1 MPDFR
6 ATGASNPCPICGD
19 TQGGCREKVNPFD
32 QPTHLC
38 RNFADAA
45 KFDKIPGCDGQV
57 WFCSAP
63 MVNSIWATFHPH
75 RDQEI
80 SEEARA
86 AHRAKIEAIRI
97 EDEKRRA
104 EALKNEL
111 SADERDLHYKK
122 LLSELALSAKDRAS
136 LHDRGLSDIEIDAL
150 GFRSVNKWHK
160 LRNRYPDNL
169 PGYSFK
175 FEQSQLDVRGAGI
188 LCPVLDFAGRIV
200 GGQIRFN
207 EVGPNDSRYRWMS
220 RDNSA
225 YLNGENPIAC
235 YDLAT
240 EGPQPRIW
248 LAEGTGIKPAIANLR
263 LKAPVVGAA
272 GGLFASSPKNTR
284 ATLEHLAEK
293 YNTRELAIAVDAGDV
308 INPHVMVRLE
318 NQINWLE
325 REGYR
330 PLIAWWG
337 QIDKTADD
345 IDELTSFDAVE
356 IIHLHQFWKIAEQYK
371 KPKKVEPPKLKSP
384 VQPRQERKAIEAITE
399 SNAEAPKRPKDWAW
413 WIHKRE
419 FTPDLVQESEFVSF
433 DAPAEGTILAV
444 KSGLGSG
451 KTHQLE
457 ALFAKGGAF
466 EDKGA
471 IALFSRNSL
480 IYNFTTR
487 IPSFSHLRE
496 ELLIMM
502 KDPQSRLALCTNS
515 IKKFSNPDW
524 FRDKVLI
531 IDEAMSVALH
541 IAASATHR
549 KDRIESLELFRQA
562 IDLSYCCIFLD
573 GNFADWV
580 AKWLAD
586 KAPNKRL
593 IKLENKKQRP
603 KAKVEILLGTPTKS
617 GKFDDKNIS
626 PFVAPMLSST
636 KPFIVFSDSQKLL
649 EQIELL
655 LVEAGLDGLRI
666 DSKTVSPGSE
676 ARKCLDNAN
685 EWIDVHHP
693 FYILCSPTAESGVDI
708 NRPGYFA
715 HTYGLFRGVI
725 GTDNSM
731 QIMAR
736 NRCPD
741 SIWHI
746 SIPKQSFLRGNTD
759 ADLDTI
765 NAAASKLVELAEMD
779 ISHLRLNKGWL
790 GEQFLDLIE
799 QAQTDPNNLFA
810 ITVAQ
815 KEAFERK
822 NLQEC
827 LIFALED
834 AGHELEKKFIYAD
847 GKVEAALKVASEEVK
862 KATAK
867 EIFEAADIT
876 DEQAEK
882 LTGGWNVTWP
892 ERVKLI
898 KHSYKNLLPGIE
910 LSELWSPDFIEFL
923 KYDDPKAIRAAEF
936 FYMFNNPDTANRRQ
950 QNNWAK
956 IATQRAVYLP
966 DLYSPNLKIKA
977 LQFLKLEQFLDREKV
992 WHKDSPELIELCK
1005 LGKRNRIVAALGFNV
1020 PVITKGAN
1028 KGKTDPIKYLRKVL
1042 EIVGLK
1048 LGPCQKVQKGGERV
1062 NTYSLDDT
1070 WLDNP
1075 VRLAINE
1082 AVERRYVQ
1090 FNSEWVVPEVL
1101 KHQVSNKAQEAPI
1114 EVEPETEPSL
1124 AKVSDLITLPTEPD
1138 GINWR
1143 EYDFAIKAEVGNAEV
1158 KIGDRIRLLSQP
1170 RKMANNDDWL
1180 VWVKHK
1186 VGQMLLKLSQVEM
1199 IFDQI

>member
-6 ATGASNPCPICGD
+6 STGTSNPCPVCGD
-19 TQGGCREKVNPFD
+19 TSNTCREKLNAFD
-32 QPTHLC
+32 QVTYLC
-38 RNFADAA
+38 KGYGDAA
-45 KFDKIPGCDGQV
+45 KFDKVPGFDGQV
-57 WFCSAP
+57 WFCSA
-63 MVNSIWATFHPH
+63 SQIKGIWATFHPH
-75 RDQEI
+75 REQEL

-86 AHRAKIEAIRI
+86 AHQAKIEAIRA

-104 EALKNEL
+104 EALQNEL
-111 SADERDLHYKK
+111 PAAERDLHYKK
-122 LLSELALSAKDRAS
+122 LLSELTLSATDRAN
-136 LHDRGLSDIEIDAL
+136 LHGRGLNDTEIELI
-150 GFRSVNKWHK
+150 GFKSVGKWHK
-160 LRNRYPDNL
+160 LNNRYPDNL
-169 PGYSFK
+169 PGYVFK
-175 FEQSQLDVRGAGI
+175 FGGSQIDIGGAGI
-188 LCPVLDFAGRIV
+188 FCPVRDHLGQIV
-200 GGQIRFN
+200 GAQVRFS
-207 EVGPNDSRYRWMS
+207 EATEGRGRHRWLS

-225 YLNGENPIAC
+225 YLNGENPITC
-235 YDLAT
+235 CDLAI
-240 EGPQPRIW
+240 EGPQDRIW
-248 LAEGTGIKPAIANLR
+248 LTDSAGMKPAIANLR
-263 LKAPVVGAA
+263 LKAPVIGAA

-284 ATLEHLAEK
+284 ATLEHLASK
-293 YNTRELAIAVDAGDV
+293 YNTRQLILTIDAGDV
-308 INPHVMVRLE
+308 INPHVTDRLE
-318 NQINWLE
+318 RQVNWLE

-330 PLIAWWG
+330 PLVAWWG
-337 QIDKTADD
+337 QVDKTAED
-345 IDELTSFDAVE
+345 IDELESFDAVE
-356 IIHLHQFWKIAEQYK
+356 ILHLHQFWKIVEQYK
-371 KPKKVEPPKLKSP
+371 KPKKVEPPKLKP
-384 VQPRQERKAIEAITE
+384 TAPRQERKAIEAIAE
-399 SNAEAPKRPKDWAW
+399 SNTEAPERPKDWGW

-457 ALFAKGGAF
+457 ALFAKGGPF

-496 ELLIMM
+496 ELLILM

-524 FRDKVLI
+524 FRGKVLI

-549 KDRIESLELFRQA
+549 KDRVESLELFRQA
-562 IDLSYCCIFLD
+562 IELSYCCIFLD

-593 IKLENKKQRP
+593 IKLENRKQRA

-617 GKFDDKNIS
+617 GKFDDKNLS
-626 PFVAPMLSST
+626 PFVAPMLSSV

-655 LVEAGLDGLRI
+655 LVEAGLAGLRI
-666 DSKTVSPGSE
+666 DSKTVAPGTE

-685 EWIDVHHP
+685 EWIDLNQP

-736 NRCPD
+736 NRCPE

-765 NAAASKLVELAEMD
+765 NAAAAKLVELAEMD

-790 GEQFLDLIE
+790 GEQFLKLIE
-799 QAQTDPNNLFA
+799 QAQTDPDNLFA

-834 AGHELEKKFIYAD
+834 AGHELEKKHIHAD
-847 GKVEAALKVASEEVK
+847 GKVEAALKLASEEVK

-910 LSELWSPDFIEFL
+910 LTELWSADFVEFL

-936 FYMFNNPDTANRRQ
+936 FYMFQNPETADKRQ

-956 IATQRAVYLP
+956 IATQRAIYLP
-966 DLYSPNLKIKA
+966 DLHSPNLKIKA
-977 LQFLKLEQFLDREKV
+977 LQYLKLERFIDREKV
-992 WHKDSPELIELCK
+992 WHKDSPELLDLCK
-1005 LGKRNRIVAALGFNV
+1005 LGKRERIIAALGFKV
-1020 PVITKGAN
+1020 PVITKGAK
-1028 KGKTDPIKYLRKVL
+1028 KGDIDAIRYLKKVL
-1042 EIVGLK
+1042 EVVGLK
-1048 LGPCQKVQKGGERV
+1048 LGPCQKVQTNGERL

-1070 WLDNP
+1070 WLDSP

-1082 AVERRYVQ
+1082 AIERRYVE
-1090 FNSEWVVPEVL
+1090 FNSEWTVPEVL
-1101 KHQVSNKAQEAPI
+1101 TVQTQAKAQETPI
-1114 EVEPETEPSL
+1114 EVESKSEPSL
-1124 AKVSDLITLPTEPD
+1124 AQVSDLATLQPEPD

-1143 EYDFAIKAEVGNAEV
+1143 EFEFAIKSEVLNPEV
-1158 KIGDRIRLLSQP
+1158 KIGDRVQVLSQP
-1170 RKMANNDDWL
+1170 RKMANGEDWL
-1180 VWVKHK
+1180 LWVKHR

-1199 IFDQI
+1199 IFDVV

>member
-1 MPDFR
+1 M
-6 ATGASNPCPICGD
+6 GSG
-19 TQGGCREKVNPFD
+19 
-32 QPTHLC
+32 
-38 RNFADAA
+38 
-45 KFDKIPGCDGQV
+45 
-57 WFCSAP
+57 
-63 MVNSIWATFHPH
+63 IWATFHPH
-75 RDQEI
+75 REQEL

-86 AHRAKIEAIRI
+86 AHREKIEAIKA

-104 EALKNEL
+104 EALKNEMP
-111 SADERDLHYKK
+111 AAERDLHYKK
-122 LLSELALSAKDRAS
+122 LLSELSLSASDRAS
-136 LHDRGLSDIEIDAL
+136 LRARGLSDAEIEKI
-150 GFRSVNKWHK
+150 GFRSVDKWHK

-169 PGYSFK
+169 PGYCFK
-175 FEQSQLDVRGAGI
+175 FGSGQLEVKSAGI
-188 LCPVLDFAGRIV
+188 FCPVRDHLGRIV
-200 GGQIRFN
+200 GAQVRFSEVTEGQGRH
-207 EVGPNDSRYRWMS
+207 RWLS

-225 YLNGENPIAC
+225 YLNGENPITCCDEAI
-235 YDLAT
+235 
-240 EGPQPRIW
+240 EGPQDKIW
-248 LAEGTGIKPAIANLR
+248 LTDSAGMKPAIANLR
-263 LKAPVVGAA
+263 LKAPVIGAA
-272 GGLFASSPKNTR
+272 GGLYASSPKNTR
-284 ATLEHLAEK
+284 ATLEHLTDK
-293 YNTRELAIAVDAGDV
+293 YQTRELIMTIDAGDV
-308 INPHVMVRLE
+308 INHHVTDRLE
-318 NQINWLE
+318 RQINWLE

-337 QIDKTADD
+337 QVDKTADD
-345 IDELTSFDAVE
+345 IDELENFDGVK
-356 IIHLHQFWKIAEQYK
+356 ILHLHQFWQIVEQYK
-371 KPKKVEPPKLKSP
+371 KPKEIEPPKRKSSTL
-384 VQPRQERKAIEAITE
+384 PRQERKALEAVEQSKT
-399 SNAEAPKRPKDWAW
+399 EAPERPNDWGW

-433 DAPAEGTILAV
+433 DAPSEGIMLAV

-451 KTHQLE
+451 KTRQLE
-457 ALFAKGGAF
+457 GLFAKGGPF

-471 IALFSRNSL
+471 IALFARNSL

-515 IKKFSNPDW
+515 IKKFSNPEW
-524 FRDKVLI
+524 FRNKVVI

-586 KAPNKRL
+586 KAPNKKL
-593 IKLENKKQRP
+593 VKLENKKQRP

-617 GKFDDKNIS
+617 GKFDDKNLS
-626 PFVAPMLSST
+626 PFVAPMLSAT

-655 LVEAGLDGLRI
+655 LIEAGLEGLRI
-666 DSKTVSPGSE
+666 DSKTVSPGTE
-676 ARKCLDNAN
+676 ARKCLDDAN
-685 EWIDVHHP
+685 KWIDAHQP
-693 FYILCSPTAESGVDI
+693 FYILCSPTAESGIDF

-715 HTYGLFRGVI
+715 HSYGLFRGVI

-736 NRCPD
+736 NRCPE

-759 ADLDTI
+759 ANLDTI

-790 GEQFLDLIE
+790 GQQFLDLIAE
-799 QAQTDPNNLFA
+799 AQTDPDNLFA

-847 GKVEAALKVASEEVK
+847 GKVEAALKMASEEVK
-862 KATAK
+862 KTTAK

-910 LSELWSPDFIEFL
+910 LTDLWSADFIEFL

-936 FYMFNNPDTANRRQ
+936 FYMFHNPDTANKRQ

-956 IATQRAVYLP
+956 IATQRAIYLP

-977 LQFLKLEQFLDREKV
+977 LQYLKIERFLDREKV
-992 WHKDSPELIELCK
+992 WHKDSPELVELCK
-1005 LGKRNRIVAALGFNV
+1005 LGRRERIIAALGFKV
-1020 PVITKGAN
+1020 PVIAKGAN
-1028 KGKTDPIKYLRKVL
+1028 KGKTDSIKYLRKVL
-1042 EIVGLK
+1042 EVVGLK
-1048 LGPCQKVQKGGERV
+1048 LGPCQKVQKDGERL
-1062 NTYSLDDT
+1062 NTYALDDT
-1070 WLDNP
+1070 WLDSP
-1075 VRLAINE
+1075 VRMAINE

-1090 FNSEWVVPEVL
+1090 FNTDWVLPEVL
-1101 KHQVSNKAQEAPI
+1101 KQQVEAKAQEAPI
-1114 EVEPETEPSL
+1114 EVAKSEPSL
-1124 AKVSDLITLPTEPD
+1124 AQVSDLATVPPELD

-1143 EYDFAIKAEVGNAEV
+1143 EFEFAIKSEVGNPEI
-1158 KIGDRIRLLSQP
+1158 KIGDRVKLLSKP
-1170 RKMANNDDWL
+1170 RRLVNTEDWL
-1180 VWVKHK
+1180 VWVKHT
-1186 VGQMLLKLSQVEM
+1186 VGQILLKLSQVE
-1199 IFDQI
+1199 IIVETI